1 MTCPSSPPVTT
12 VQPSLDTSMHR
23 MAPVK
28 VRMKTTT
35 VLSYEK
41 SFSKQRSSYNKLAT
55 FDIPKQLTRSLLDN
69 TITER
74 LFYSQGRSNVP
85 PKIALM
91 NLLFEGWIRWLLKI
105 SVSSL
110 DPYVCNE
117 WIYTRGSHEI
127 SGGSVFLNFF
137 NLTEYRGVIE
147 KN

>member
-28 VRMKTTT
+28 IRMKTTT

-55 FDIPKQLTRSLLDN
+55 FDIPKQLTLSLLDN
-69 TITER
+69 IMAK
-74 LFYSQGRSNVP
+74 LFYSQVRSSVP

-91 NLLFEGWIRWLLKI
+91 NLLFEG
-105 SVSSL
+105 
-110 DPYVCNE
+110 
-117 WIYTRGSHEI
+117 
-127 SGGSVFLNFF
+127 
-137 NLTEYRGVIE
+137 
-147 KN
+147 

>member
-28 VRMKTTT
+28 VRMKNTT

-55 FDIPKQLTRSLLDN
+55 FDIPQQLTRSLLDN
-69 TITER
+69 TLMER
-74 LFYSQGRSNVP
+74 LCYSQGRSSLP

-91 NLLFEGWIRWLLKI
+91 NLLFEG
-105 SVSSL
+105 
-110 DPYVCNE
+110 
-117 WIYTRGSHEI
+117 
-127 SGGSVFLNFF
+127 
-137 NLTEYRGVIE
+137 
-147 KN
+147 